1 MSIYVDTSALLKT
14 YFEAPDSDACEALL
28 LSDPEWVTGRH
39 TEIEVRRNLR
49 RELDGRPL
57 REARAQFRR
66 DWDSM
71 LVVELDSTTCN
82 LAAEIAEVVGARTLD
97 ALHLAAAKRAGGGAL
112 PFVTYDLR
120 QAQAARSLGLTVLG
134 A

>member
-14 YFEAPDSDACEALL
+14 YFEEPDSDACEALL

-39 TEIEVRRNLR
+39 TEIEVRRNLT

-71 LVVELDSTTCN
+71 LVVELDQTTCN

-97 ALHLAAAKRAGGGAL
+97 ALHLGAAKRAGGGAL

-120 QAQAARSLGLTVLG
+120 QAQGARSLGLTVLG

>member
-14 YFEAPDSDACEALL
+14 YFEEPDSDACEALL

-39 TEIEVRRNLR
+39 TEIEVRRNLT

-71 LVVELDSTTCN
+71 LVVELDQTTCN

-97 ALHLAAAKRAGGGAL
+97 ALHLGAAKRAGGGAL